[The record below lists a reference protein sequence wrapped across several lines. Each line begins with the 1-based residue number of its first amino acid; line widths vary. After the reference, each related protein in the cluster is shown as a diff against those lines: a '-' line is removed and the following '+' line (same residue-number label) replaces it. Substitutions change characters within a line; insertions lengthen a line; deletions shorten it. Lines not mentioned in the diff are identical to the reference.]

1 MLLAG
6 VEAQALDCTFST
18 TGVAF
23 GVYDP
28 VATTPSTATGNL
40 TVTCTHAGGG
50 ATRVNYTAALSTGN
64 SGTYSQRRMRAGGAV
79 LNYNL
84 FDGASYTRVWGN
96 GTAGTGVIVGALLV
110 NPGNNQVNEAFH
122 PIYGYLR
129 RSRKRRS
136 QLQRHDPGHADVLR
150 PGLRAAWPTGGW
162 AVRSCPLGVGPST
175 KR

>member
-1 MLLAG
+1 MKTIGRSLALLMLLAG

-28 VATTPSTATGNL
+28 VATTPGTATGNL

-64 SGTYSQRRMRAGGAV
+64 SGTYAQRRMRAGGAV

-84 FDGASYTRVWGN
+84 FDSASYTRVWGN

-110 NPGNNQVNEAFH
+110 NPGSNQVNEAFH
-122 PIYGYLR
+122 PIYGYLPP
-129 RSRKRRS
+129 
-136 QLQRHDPGHADVLR
+136 QQE
-150 PGLRAAWPTGGW
+150 AAIGSYSDTIL
-162 AVRSCPLGVGPST
+162 VTLT
-175 KR
+175 F